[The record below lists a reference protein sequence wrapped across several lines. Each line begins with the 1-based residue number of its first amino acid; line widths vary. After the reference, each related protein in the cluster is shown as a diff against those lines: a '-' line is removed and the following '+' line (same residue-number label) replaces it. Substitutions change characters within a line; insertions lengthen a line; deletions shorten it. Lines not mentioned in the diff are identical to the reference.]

1 MKNDWSTRI
10 YGWSMHREKGLKRE
24 ITIGREFMGCG
35 VYLRWVIENVMFS
48 KVGNVFRS
56 IGLVLVNSRKHFPYC
71 KKDQNTE
78 QKKTFKC
85 FLRKC
90 FLLKQF
96 WSEKM

>member
-56 IGLVLVNSRKHFPYC
+56 IGLVLVNSRKHFLIVP
-71 KKDQNTE
+71 KTKNTE
-78 QKKTFKC
+78 NVF
-85 FLRKC
+85 
-90 FLLKQF
+90 
-96 WSEKM
+96 